1 MWRKRLNLIS
11 ISVIYAPL
19 RYKVILSFCGFL
31 HNSHKTFVQ
40 NGPSPS
46 ANRASSTPGNV
57 KKPKRGKT
65 MKPDEVKGMVEKN
78 MQREISRKQLEATE
92 KQIDTINLLN
102 NTVKELNASVRALEN
117 RNYNQLQQF
126 SNQMKY
132 MVSF

>member
-1 MWRKRLNLIS
+1 M
-11 ISVIYAPL
+11 
-19 RYKVILSFCGFL
+19 
-31 HNSHKTFVQ
+31 
-40 NGPSPS
+40 
-46 ANRASSTPGNV
+46 RASSTPGNV
-57 KKPKRGKT
+57 KKTKRGKT
-65 MKPDEVKGMVEKN
+65 MKPDEVKEMVERN
-78 MQREISRKQLEATE
+78 MQREISRKQLEASE